1 MVSELDN
8 IENVVV
14 VEDVVNGEVVVVK
27 VLSFELSCSWA
38 LSQELGSVRHFPLRG
53 YRSGTRKSQSS
64 SSCKGVCSGRSGL

>member
-27 VLSFELSCSWA
+27 VCPLS
-38 LSQELGSVRHFPLRG
+38 
-53 YRSGTRKSQSS
+53 
-64 SSCKGVCSGRSGL
+64 

>member
-27 VLSFELSCSWA
+27 VLSFELSYSWA
-38 LSQELGSVRHFPLRG
+38 LSQEV
-53 YRSGTRKSQSS
+53 
-64 SSCKGVCSGRSGL
+64 

>member
-27 VLSFELSCSWA
+27 VLSFELSYSLA
-38 LSQELGSVRHFPLRG
+38 LSQEV
-53 YRSGTRKSQSS
+53 
-64 SSCKGVCSGRSGL
+64 

>member
-27 VLSFELSCSWA
+27 ILSSELSYSWA
-38 LSQELGSVRHFPLRG
+38 LSQEV
-53 YRSGTRKSQSS
+53 
-64 SSCKGVCSGRSGL
+64 

>member
-27 VLSFELSCSWA
+27 VLSSELSYSWA
-38 LSQELGSVRHFPLRG
+38 LSQEV
-53 YRSGTRKSQSS
+53 
-64 SSCKGVCSGRSGL
+64 